1 MLTPSIINIIV
12 IFRFIF
18 LYLVFTLSLKL
29 ICAFISALPNNAA
42 KKGNGD

>member
-18 LYLVFTLSLKL
+18 LYLVFKLSLKL
-29 ICAFISALPNNAA
+29 ICFEIYFLF
-42 KKGNGD
+42 